1 MLVESAEEVCAG
13 RHLRAHLEPLMFTL
27 RVWRAPCAA
36 WHHDVCVPDVPLCA
50 CCQGPCTCPRAAARP
65 RLSDDGMDAGGWG
78 VVQIV
83 RKVLLVRKQVDD
95 ILGGADA
102 WKNVDQTDGTHGPAL
117 FHHATVLTHYV
128 WRAFDHAARCPHCA
142 HERAY
147 FLQLQTRSADEPMT
161 NFYKCVSCHGQWSS

>member
-65 RLSDDGMDAGGWG
+65 RVSGDGMDAGGWG

-117 FHHATVLTHYV
+117 FHHATVLTHYMCGARSTTQHGV
-128 WRAFDHAARCPHCA
+128 RTARMSAPTSCSYRRA
-142 HERAY
+142 
-147 FLQLQTRSADEPMT
+147 LQTSR
-161 NFYKCVSCHGQWSS
+161 